1 MALTIRMKR
10 AGRKNLKLW
19 RIVVVDSRRPRDG
32 RSIEELGTYDPS
44 RNPPAVTIRKERY
57 TDWVRKGAKPSNTVR
72 TLVKKVKA

>member
-32 RSIEELGTYDPS
+32 RSLEEIGTYDPS
-44 RNPPAVTIRKERY
+44 KNPPAVAIQKDRY
-57 TDWVRKGAKPSNTVR
+57 TEWVGKGAKPSDTVR
-72 TLVKKVKA
+72 TLVKKLKD